1 MTERA
6 TTDVG
11 GLASGGNRHI
21 AAYELLH
28 TTTDLDG
35 VITSGNRAFVKAS
48 GYRGDDLVG
57 RPHNVVRHPDV
68 PAGLYHTLWAGLLGG
83 RPMAAYLKNLT
94 QDGSTYWVF
103 ACLVPVRDGFT
114 SVQLTPMS
122 PLAEAAKGLYAAVAS
137 FERERAMRHRDDRSA
152 LATVGAE
159 QLRQALT
166 KLGYADYE
174 DFMRQALPAEI
185 AARGRLLTF
194 AFSRPL
200 AGGPLGEMLRA
211 ATSLD
216 YDLEE
221 VVQHL
226 GEYASLTDELTS
238 AATTVLETA
247 RRLQSG
253 VTSAAAASAEVAAQ
267 APVLRNV
274 AAVMVTPMN
283 AAVAALTALA
293 PRLSAL
299 RLDVAELSAQIALG
313 QVHLEAVGAFAAD
326 VVDGLSP
333 VTSIEQ
339 VPALCDTVG
348 QTLVA
353 MSTSSAGVN
362 DHLMQLAGQ
371 VHETSRLLADFRHF
385 LGEWRILVMRRKQG
399 VHLADHLAPIDAEYE
414 AVADQLEGLQALAR
428 RCQNAVVPFDLPVLE
443 ASLQRIRASAALV

>member
-11 GLASGGNRHI
+11 GLVSGGNRHI

-28 TTTDLDG
+28 STTDRDG
-35 VITSGNRAFVKAS
+35 VVTTANRAFVKAS
-48 GYRGDDLVG
+48 GYRGDALIG
-57 RPHNVVRHPDV
+57 QPHSVVRHPDM
-68 PAGLYHTLWAGLLGG
+68 PAGLFHVLWAGLQAG
-83 RPMAAYLKNLT
+83 RPMAAYLKNLA

-103 ACLVPVRDGFT
+103 ASLTPDRQGFT

-137 FERERAMRHRDDRSA
+137 FERERASRHGDDRVA
-152 LATVGAE
+152 VAAAGAD
-159 QLRQALT
+159 QLHHALT
-166 KLGYADYE
+166 QLGYTDYE
-174 DFMRQALPAEI
+174 DFVRQALPGEV

-194 AFSRPL
+194 TFSRPL
-200 AGGPLGEMLRA
+200 AGGPLGEMLRT

-216 YDLEE
+216 YDLEK

-226 GEYASLTDELTS
+226 AEYASLTDELTA

-247 RRLQSG
+247 RRLQSS
-253 VTSAAAASAEVAAQ
+253 VSSAAAASAEVAAQ

-274 AAVMVTPMN
+274 ASVMATPMN

-299 RLDVAELSAQIALG
+299 RLDVAELSAQVALG
-313 QVHLEAVGAFAAD
+313 QLHLETIGAFAAD

-333 VTSIEQ
+333 ASSIEQ
-339 VPALCDTVG
+339 VPALCTTVG
-348 QTLVA
+348 EGLAA
-353 MSTSSAGVN
+353 MATTSSGVN
-362 DHLMQLAGQ
+362 DHLTRLAGQ

-399 VHLADHLAPIDAEYE
+399 VHLAAHLAPIDAEYE
-414 AVADQLEGLQALAR
+414 AAADQLEGLQALAR
-428 RCQNAVVPFDLPVLE
+428 RCQSAVVPFDPPVLE
-443 ASLQRIRASAALV
+443 VALQRIRASADLV